1 MAENQLSTNQLLYLL
16 IGGKQLKDVI
26 RFVNLTL
33 KLNLTSEAFRAKL
46 GQYRN
51 NPGGF
56 LEENNIIP
64 AGTGSV
70 FNRICKEYSLKDS
83 FYQSKLEDEV
93 MNKVLSNLSKKDL
106 AAAVSALTPKAETP
120 EVNAET
126 TSEG

>member
-1 MAENQLSTNQLLYLL
+1 MEENQLSENQLLYLL

-26 RFVNLTL
+26 RIVNLTL

-46 GQYRN
+46 GEYRN

-106 AAAVSALTPKAETP
+106 AAAVAAVALKAETGD
-120 EVNAET
+120 ET
-126 TSEG
+126 GEK